1 MTNSS
6 FRLRAVALA
15 ACCGVLLVGC
25 GGGSDDSSDDLDNYK
40 ADQKAEMEAAEALR
54 VAMEQR
60 AEQQR
65 GQIESAI
72 ARAETAV
79 GAVHDEASDAEVTA
93 AETAIMAIETA
104 IMAADDVPDDELSA
118 FSGHHDTLKA
128 NLDNAKESRQ
138 DAMQMAMD
146 KADETMMATAKKLHN
161 GIGREMGKGAS
172 PADGNALSNATDRAA
187 AYNDSN
193 VPTGNTPQTPIDTR
207 IMVAIG
213 TATPV
218 ALTEDKKT
226 MVDANHGW
234 EGKRYTASP
243 DGDGM
248 YEAMVYSNVGEPT
261 MGNKFGQVGVGTAA
275 TGYEYGL
282 DAQGMVSVDTSTATN
297 RPRVA
302 SSMFDQKAGVK
313 SFEKPSNNIAL
324 MIPGMYHGVSGTYT
338 CTPTAPAVCA
348 SNVASDGFQ
357 LGTVASEKDSTFTE
371 SAWTFKPTNPEDRV
385 MGEPD
390 AIYASYG
397 WWIHKSADDMTYTA
411 SAFVDDKGMVQAAA
425 GLDSLK
431 GTATYVG
438 GAAGKYALSSSTGGT
453 NDAGHF
459 TAKAMLNAN
468 FTDNSITGTIDSFM
482 GADGMSRDWSVELKK
497 ADVAATGDITRT
509 DANDTVWTIGGT
521 AAEASG
527 EWLGTLK
534 DNGDDNVPKVATG
547 TFHSTYGSDGTMV
560 GAFGVNVQE

>member
-1 MTNSS
+1 MPKSTMTNSS

-25 GGGSDDSSDDLDNYK
+25 GGGSDDSSDDLENYK
-40 ADQKAEMEAAEALR
+40 AEQKAEMEAAEALR

-72 ARAETAV
+72 
-79 GAVHDEASDAEVTA
+79 GDAEAAVSAVDDDADYAAVTY
-93 AETAIMAIETA
+93 AETAITAIETA
-104 IMAADDVPDDELSA
+104 IMAAGDVPDDELSA
-118 FSGHHDTLKA
+118 FNGHLHTLKT
-128 NLDNAKESRQ
+128 NLDRAKESRLV
-138 DAMQMAMD
+138 AMKMADM
-146 KADETMMATAKKLHN
+146 AMMATVQKLYA
-161 GIGREMGKGAS
+161 GISAPMGDANS
-172 PADGNALSNATDRAA
+172 PANTDRAA
-187 AYNDSN
+187 AYNN
-193 VPTGNTPQTPIDTR
+193 AGTPTGSLIDTHILVSIGDGTNTP
-207 IMVAIG
+207 
-213 TATPV
+213 TAV
-218 ALTEDKKT
+218 ALTEDDKM
-226 MVDANHGW
+226 MVDAHYGW

-248 YEAMVYSNVGEPT
+248 YEAMVYSNVDEPT
-261 MGNKFGQVGVGTAA
+261 KGNKFGQVGVATPA

-282 DAQGMVSVDTSTATN
+282 DSDGKLVVDTSQAAN
-297 RPRVA
+297 RPKVD
-302 SSMFDQKAGVK
+302 SPEFDQTAGVQT
-313 SFEKPSNNIAL
+313 FELGDNQVYV
-324 MIPGMYHGVSGTYT
+324 MIQGTYHGVSGTYS
-338 CTPTAPAVCA
+338 CTPTPDTAICA
-348 SNVASDGFQ
+348 SNIADDGFQ
-357 LGTVASEKDSTFTE
+357 LGTVASEKDSTFTV
-371 SAWTFKPTNPEDRV
+371 SPTGWNFKPDAPSDRV
-385 MGEPD
+385 SGMPD

-411 SAFVDDKGMVQAAA
+411 SAFVDDKGMVPAAA

-468 FTDNSITGTIDSFM
+468 FTDNSITGIINNFM
-482 GADGMSRDWSVELKK
+482 GADGMLRDWSVELKK
-497 ADVAATGDITRT
+497 ASVAATGGITRA
-509 DANDTVWTIGGT
+509 DANDTVWTIGVT

-547 TFHSTYGSDGTMV
+547 TFHSRYGSDGTMV